1 MKLALSRKNLWE
13 KAPRALKSTI
23 GRLLGVV
30 PPAYLLGRR
39 FRAMLRFVDE
49 AQWWSAE
56 RAREFQLQR
65 LRETCALA
73 YERTSYYRQA
83 FDAIEFHPAELKN
96 VEDIAALPT
105 IDKETVR
112 ENIEQM
118 MVVAS
123 NARHVDY
130 VSTGGSSGTTLQ
142 FYIGKDRSAI
152 EYAYLLSSWQRVGYR
167 LGMPM
172 AVIRGRVL
180 KTGKRH
186 EYDALLRH
194 HYYSNFDMSDD
205 NMRWY
210 LEHMRRIGPCFL
222 HAYPSAAATLVA
234 YCRRRGITMPEN
246 VRGVLAESEM
256 VYPEQ
261 RAMIETVCGSRV
273 FSSYGH
279 CEKLVSAAQ
288 CEHTQ
293 DYHVWPTYGY
303 FELLDDAGRPV
314 TTCGQSGEIVGTGF
328 INHVVPFIRYRTGD
342 FATYAGERCDACGR
356 EHVLLSKIEGRWPCG
371 ALVAGDGSVISAT
384 ALNLHDDTF
393 EEIRQYQFYQDTPG
407 EAELRVVP
415 IGALRVGTLQRV
427 ARGIER
433 KLQGRVRIRLKVVDR
448 IELTPAGKFS
458 LVDQRIKDAETLT
471 HAHAIGR

>member
-1 MKLALSRKNLWE
+1 MKLALSRKNLWD
-13 KAPRALKSTI
+13 KAPRALKRTV

-56 RAREFQLQR
+56 RAREFQLER
-65 LRETCALA
+65 LREICTLA

-83 FDAIEFHPAELKN
+83 FDAIGMHPAELTN
-96 VEDIAALPT
+96 VEGIAALPT

-112 ENIEQM
+112 DNIEQM

-130 VSTGGSSGTTLQ
+130 VSTGGSSGTTLR
-142 FYIGKDRSAI
+142 FYIGRDRSAI
-152 EYAYLLSSWQRVGYR
+152 EYAYLVSSWQRVGYR

-180 KTGKRH
+180 KTGERH

-205 NMRWY
+205 NIRWY
-210 LEHMRRIGPCFL
+210 LEHMKRIGPCFL
-222 HAYPSAAATLVA
+222 HVYPSAAVALAA
-234 YCRRRGITMPEN
+234 YCRRSGVVMPEN

-261 RAMIETVCGSRV
+261 RAMIDSLCGTRM

-279 CEKLVSAAQ
+279 CEKLVSAAE

-293 DYHVWPTYGY
+293 NYHVWPTYGY
-303 FELLDDAGRPV
+303 FELLNDAGQPI
-314 TTCGQSGEIVGTGF
+314 TECGQSGEIVGTGF
-328 INHVVPFIRYRTGD
+328 INRVVPFIRYRTGD
-342 FATYAGERCDACGR
+342 FATYAGDRCGACGR
-356 EHVLLSKIEGRWPCG
+356 EHILLSKIDGRWPRG
-371 ALVAGDGSVISAT
+371 ALVASDGFIISAT

-393 EEIRQYQFYQDTPG
+393 EGIREYQFYQDKPG

-415 IGALRVGTLQRV
+415 IGALRVETLQRV
-427 ARGIER
+427 ARGLER
-433 KLQGRVRIRLKVVDR
+433 KLRGRVRIRLKVVNR
-448 IELTPAGKFS
+448 IKLTPAGKFR
-458 LVDQRIKDAETLT
+458 LVDQRIENAEPLT
-471 HAHAIGR
+471 HAHTTGR